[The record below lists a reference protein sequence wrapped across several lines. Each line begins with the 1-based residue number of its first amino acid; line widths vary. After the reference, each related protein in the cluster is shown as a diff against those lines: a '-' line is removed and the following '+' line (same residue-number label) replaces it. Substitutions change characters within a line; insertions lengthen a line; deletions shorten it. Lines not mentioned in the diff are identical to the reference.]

1 MAYTVTRLITEAYYL
16 SGRLSRGL
24 NTISGPLLQIGLV
37 LLNAVLSIKSA
48 NERLIP
54 YFTEYDDDFVVG
66 QEKYFIENLIS
77 IETMTFEYNTVRW
90 SMQPST
96 RRPYQGSSRA
106 ENINSLPQ
114 NYYCERAKGG
124 ANVFVYFFPDSTY
137 PFKIWG
143 KFSLLNVV
151 LNQDL
156 ESTLD
161 KFYIEYLRYALAEY
175 ICQDNN
181 ITFQPQNSE
190 TLQEYEKIIT
200 DVAVPDL
207 TIAKITAF
215 NPRPT
220 YNWGDVNLGH
230 GWRPG

>member
-1 MAYTVTRLITEAYYL
+1 MAYTVTKLITEAYYL

-24 NTISGPLLQIGLV
+24 STISGPQLSIGLV
-37 LLNAVLSIKSA
+37 LLNAILSMKSV

-54 YFTEYDDDFVVG
+54 YFTEYQSSFVVG
-66 QEKYFIENLIS
+66 QEEYFVSNLIS

-90 SMQPST
+90 SLQQAS
-96 RRPYQGSSRA
+96 RVRYQGSSRA

-114 NYYCERAKGG
+114 NYYVERAKGG
-124 ANVFVYFFPDSTY
+124 ANVFVYFFPDNTY
-137 PFKIWG
+137 PFTIWG
-143 KFSLLNVV
+143 KFSLTNVV

-161 KFYIEYLRYALAEY
+161 DFYIEYLRYALAEY

-181 ITFQPQNSE
+181 ITFQQQNSD
-190 TLQEYEKIIT
+190 TLQEYEKVLM
-200 DVAVPDL
+200 DVSTPDL
-207 TIAKITAF
+207 TVQKITPY